1 MTKEEKKLEKERL
14 KAEAN
19 LKRNG
24 PAGFAKNFIGT
35 QLVIMYLVIFIANIF
50 ADSELGLEIP
60 RYIGVIVIGF
70 LTAFFAIKKCLS
82 LCTKEEYSNIKK
94 LSHVYIG
101 VVALVIFIYGLYS
114 VSSNLKEAEAT
125 FEFVNEMKQEVQ
137 KEIADLEKQGISLED
152 IYSEEDIADIEE
164 LLNIDVEKTMQEAR
178 TEANIH
184 WFVVALVY
192 VVGTEFALFLAGKK
206 VSIDSLPDSREDA
219 TPEKVQESTN
229 IDNTFVQS
237 GINPTVEN
245 NLSQEESAIQDN
257 TQDIKFDL

>member
-1 MTKEEKKLEKERL
+1 MIIKNGYVIINNELVKKDLLICDGKIAEIKDNIDGEDYLDAKDCLIMPGGVDVHVHLREPGFAYKETINSGTKAAAKGGITTVMSMPNLNPCPHNVE
-14 KAEAN
+14 N
-19 LKRNG
+19 LKVQEDIIEKD
-24 PAGFAKNFIGT
+24 A
-35 QLVIMYLVIFIANIF
+35 VV
-50 ADSELGLEIP
+50 
-60 RYIGVIVIGF
+60 
-70 LTAFFAIKKCLS
+70 
-82 LCTKEEYSNIKK
+82 
-94 LSHVYIG
+94 HVYP
-101 VVALVIFIYGLYS
+101 YGAVS
-114 VSSNLKEAEAT
+114 VN
-125 FEFVNEMKQEVQ
+125 Q
-137 KEIADLEKQGISLED
+137 KGQEIADLEKQGISLED

-192 VVGTEFALFLAGKK
+192 VVGTELALFLAGKK

-219 TPEKVQESTN
+219 TPEKALESTN
-229 IDNTFVQS
+229 TDNTFVQS